1 VVNMVTKKAVK
12 KEAKEAAEPKNY
24 VFETGKRRRAVA
36 RVSIRPGRGIVKV
49 NATPLERIGNP
60 FVRMKLMEPLILA
73 GDAWK
78 AYDIR
83 VNAKGGG
90 ILGQADA
97 ARLAIA
103 KGLAQLA
110 GPELRKKY
118 MDYDRNMLI
127 ADPRRTEPHKP
138 PRSSQGARRYK
149 QRSKR

>member
-1 VVNMVTKKAVK
+1 MVAKKVSKKKA
-12 KEAKEAAEPKNY
+12 KEEQPKNY
-24 VFETGKRRRAVA
+24 VFETGKRRKAVA
-36 RVSIRPGRGIVKV
+36 RVSIRPGKGIVKI
-49 NATPLERIGNP
+49 NTIPLELMGNQ
-60 FVRMKLMEPLILA
+60 FVRLKIMEPLILA

-78 AYDIR
+78 QYDIS

-90 ILGQADA
+90 IMGQADA

-103 KGLAQLA
+103 KGLSTLI

-138 PRSSQGARRYK
+138 PRSSQGPRRAK